1 MNNDTGRKKSRL
13 TSTLTYAGAIPFV
26 LAAFC
31 MYWDFERLPIIG
43 DVQKV
48 IDLYGL
54 VIVVFIAGSHWGLSV
69 NLFDKQRIF
78 LIIISNFFTLTALV
92 SYIWLISIPFQLSLI
107 VILLMLLMIDYWLF
121 FKKINSQDYVLMRLI
136 VSIIVI
142 ISLSFV
148 YSS

>member
-1 MNNDTGRKKSRL
+1 MNDDAERKKIKL

-43 DVQKV
+43 DVQKI

-54 VIVVFIAGSHWGLSV
+54 VIVVFIAGSHWGVSV
-69 NLFDKQRIF
+69 NLFEKQRIF
-78 LIIISNFFTLTALV
+78 LMIISNLFTLIALV

-107 VILLMLLMIDYWLF
+107 IILLMLLVIDYWLY
-121 FKKINSQDYVLMRLI
+121 FKGINSQNYVLTRLI

>member
-1 MNNDTGRKKSRL
+1 MNDDAERNKIKL

-43 DVQKV
+43 DVQKI

-54 VIVVFIAGSHWGLSV
+54 VIVVFIAGSHWGVSV
-69 NLFDKQRIF
+69 NLFEKQRIF
-78 LIIISNFFTLTALV
+78 LMIISNLFTLIALV

-107 VILLMLLMIDYWLF
+107 IILLMLLVIDYWLY
-121 FKKINSQDYVLMRLI
+121 FKGINSQNYVLTRLI

>member
-1 MNNDTGRKKSRL
+1 MNDDKKKKKIKL

-43 DVQKV
+43 DVQKI

-54 VIVVFIAGSHWGLSV
+54 VIVVFIAGSHWGVSV
-69 NLFDKQRIF
+69 NLFEKQRIF
-78 LIIISNFFTLTALV
+78 LMIISNLFTLIALV

-107 VILLMLLMIDYWLF
+107 IILLMLLVIDYWLY
-121 FKKINSQDYVLMRLI
+121 FKGINSQNYVLTRLI

>member
-1 MNNDTGRKKSRL
+1 MNDDAERKKIKL

-43 DVQKV
+43 DVQKI

-54 VIVVFIAGSHWGLSV
+54 VIVVFIAGSHWGVSV
-69 NLFDKQRIF
+69 NLFEKQRIF
-78 LIIISNFFTLTALV
+78 LMIISNLFTLIALV

-107 VILLMLLMIDYWLF
+107 IILLMLLVIDYWLY
-121 FKKINSQDYVLMRLI
+121 FKGINSQNYVLTRLI
-136 VSIIVI
+136 VSIIVM

>member
-1 MNNDTGRKKSRL
+1 MADPTEQRKIEL
-13 TSTLTYAGAIPFV
+13 TSILTYSGAIPFV
-26 LAAFC
+26 LAALC
-31 MYWDFERLPIIG
+31 MYWAFERLPFIG
-43 DVQKV
+43 DVQK
-48 IDLYGL
+48 IIHLYGL

-69 NLFDKQRIF
+69 NLLDKQRVF
-78 LIIISNFFTLTALV
+78 LLSISNFLTLAIFV
-92 SYIWLISIPFQLSLI
+92 SYIWLNSMPFELSLI
-107 VILLMLLMIDYWLF
+107 AILLMLLMIDYWLF

>member
-1 MNNDTGRKKSRL
+1 MADPTEQRKIEL
-13 TSTLTYAGAIPFV
+13 TSILTYSGAIPFV
-26 LAAFC
+26 LAALC
-31 MYWDFERLPIIG
+31 MYWDFERLPFIG
-43 DVQKV
+43 DVQK
-48 IDLYGL
+48 IIHLYGL

-69 NLFDKQRIF
+69 NLLDKQRVF
-78 LIIISNFFTLTALV
+78 LLSISNFLTLAIFV
-92 SYIWLISIPFQLSLI
+92 SYIWLNSMPFELSLI
-107 VILLMLLMIDYWLF
+107 AILLMLLMIDYWLF

>member
-1 MNNDTGRKKSRL
+1 MNDDAERKKIKL

-43 DVQKV
+43 DVQKI

-54 VIVVFIAGSHWGLSV
+54 VIVVFIAGSHWGVSV
-69 NLFDKQRIF
+69 NLFEKQRIF
-78 LIIISNFFTLTALV
+78 LMIISNLFTLIALV
-92 SYIWLISIPFQLSLI
+92 SYIWLISIPFQLSLMI
-107 VILLMLLMIDYWLF
+107 ILLMLLVIDYWLY
-121 FKKINSQDYVLMRLI
+121 FKGINSQNYVLTRLI